1 MSALGIYGMSGG
13 FGGRPGMKEGGLA
26 YAAGGDIKTMSTEE
40 LQALLDSPNLSPMEI
55 AQIEKQLMI
64 RRRMEMNPE
73 TDQIMNPVMRAGV
86 GSISTGDMVPE
97 QMAGGG
103 IVAFQK
109 GGESGIDAIKDASQ
123 ARQSYREQLEREVL
137 DSFKRLK
144 TEDPFKESRAQ
155 DEQIRAQIAQSKRVS
170 PYEALT
176 MAGLRTMAGTSQYAL
191 ANLGAGGEE
200 GVKTL
205 ARSKRE
211 EADLQKQLLQQGV
224 EREKSQFGRQTQLLG
239 AQQTALGQ
247 LYGKEAEI
255 ERAKA
260 AKAQLGQNRQIQ
272 DELAAARIFE
282 NAVKA
287 EKTNLFQQNKAKFN
301 MDYTSAELD
310 AEATANVMKRL
321 TPRVKNILFPE
332 GMVAPAA
339 PAVPVPG
346 AGAAAASAAQKP
358 KKITTIEER
367 DKLPKGTL
375 YIDPNGVT
383 RTKS

>member
-1 MSALGIYGMSGG
+1 
-13 FGGRPGMKEGGLA
+13 
-26 YAAGGDIKTMSTEE
+26 
-40 LQALLDSPNLSPMEI
+40 
-55 AQIEKQLMI
+55 
-64 RRRMEMNPE
+64 
-73 TDQIMNPVMRAGV
+73 MRAGV

-155 DEQIRAQIAQSKRVS
+155 DEQIRAQIAESKRMS

-176 MAGLRTMAGTSQYAL
+176 MAGLRTMAGTSRYPL
-191 ANLGAGGEE
+191 VNLGLGGEE

-205 ARSKRE
+205 SRGKRE
-211 EADLQKQLLQQGV
+211 ESDLQKQLLQQGV

-321 TPRVKNILFPE
+321 TPRVKSILFPE

-339 PAVPVPG
+339 PAVPAPAVPTSG
-346 AGAAAASAAQKP
+346 AKTFNVVVNGKTFSFPNKEAADTFKARAAKLDP
-358 KKITTIEER
+358 KATIQ
-367 DKLPKGTL
+367 
-375 YIDPNGVT
+375 
-383 RTKS
+383 